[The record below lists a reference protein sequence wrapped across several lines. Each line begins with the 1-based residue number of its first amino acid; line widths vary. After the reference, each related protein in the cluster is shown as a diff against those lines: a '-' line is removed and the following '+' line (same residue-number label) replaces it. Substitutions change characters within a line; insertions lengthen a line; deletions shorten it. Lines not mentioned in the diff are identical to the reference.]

1 MLSTMKT
8 MRTIMSVAVVC
19 LVAGCATTFKP
30 WKLSEVQEGME
41 RDEVVKILGAPDYT
55 VNKDGAE
62 YIYYTYREELA
73 PMSEVS
79 LETDAGIER
88 RVEEF
93 NRTLK
98 EGKYE
103 IELIE
108 GKVVAHKELK
118 D

>member
-1 MLSTMKT
+1 MKT
-8 MRTIMSVAVVC
+8 IRTVMAVAGVF
-19 LVAGCATTFKP
+19 LIAGCATTFKP
-30 WKLSEVQEGME
+30 WKLSEVNEGME
-41 RDEVVKILGAPDYT
+41 RDQVVKILGAPDYA

-73 PMSEVS
+73 PMSDVS
-79 LETDAGIER
+79 LETEAGLER

-103 IELIE
+103 VKLVE
-108 GKVVAHKELK
+108 GKVVTHKELEN
-118 D
+118 